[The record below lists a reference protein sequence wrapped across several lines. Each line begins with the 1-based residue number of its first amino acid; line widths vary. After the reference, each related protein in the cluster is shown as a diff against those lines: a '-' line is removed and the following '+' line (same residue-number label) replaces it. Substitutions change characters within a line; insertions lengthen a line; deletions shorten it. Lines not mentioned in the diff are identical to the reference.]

1 MKVGINEKKEFVFG
15 LDEEDCIACA
25 SVAVTLDGDGLE
37 TPMQL
42 AKQKESKGKFSFFYK
57 NEQKALSAE
66 TEIQTFMNIDAVRQ
80 KTRVVCD
87 DMHTLTQVAGA
98 NVYGVCFDKE
108 GLKDR
113 LCDGSILIHYCISRW
128 QGEGQWRSATPE
140 DLGIY
145 AATKHGWERSWY
157 RFDSLSS
164 WSTATYYPLLIIED
178 KKKNECWF
186 FETEGGHSWFMEI
199 YGYGGE
205 DIRAL
210 CVKMGGA
217 DEKSGFVKKLSAGE
231 SYESC
236 PCVYGVT
243 KGGFEEAVKALTAYK
258 RAVSLVK
265 GGCPLTFND
274 YMNCNWTN
282 ESERTLL
289 PLIDKAAELGVE
301 VFCLDDGWQETQGL
315 WYPAD
320 EKFGDK
326 GLQGI
331 FDYIKA
337 KGMKAGV
344 WFEFETV
351 PLQVGQMLGSD
362 DCFLFRNDGLVAPHR
377 PLANMRSERLL
388 TYLNERV
395 DALYHMGVRFIKND
409 HNNTEYIGSTM
420 YGESAGEGLENN
432 AKAFLKFIDGI
443 VKRHPD
449 LIIENCGSGAMRS
462 DNGTLRHFHIQSTS
476 DQENYLSYTSVL
488 AGSLALMPPEK
499 AGIWCY
505 PYPLSFDDRMN
516 LELSN
521 EQVKLYENGEQTV
534 FNVVNGF
541 MGCMYLSGKIH
552 QADEYNFALLK
563 EGVDLYKEYAPFIR
577 ESYPVFPR
585 GMIRLSDR
593 TYNAVG
599 LMNDEKTVMLLAVW
613 NLSDTKQNIVLELKK
628 YGVSSCTLLYP
639 SKKSGFSYTY
649 KDNQLVCS
657 FENGRSARLFLLK
670 GERV

>member
-1 MKVGINEKKEFVFG
+1 MKVGINEKQEFWFGVNGKE
-15 LDEEDCIACA
+15 CSACA
-25 SVAVTLDGDGLE
+25 SVAVTLDGDASE
-37 TPMQL
+37 TLMQIDK
-42 AKQKESKGKFSFFYK
+42 AEERKGDYFLWYTNKTNSMT
-57 NEQKALSAE
+57 AE
-66 TEIQTFMNIDAVRQ
+66 VEIQTFSKINAVRQ
-80 KTRVVCD
+80 KTRVVCNGA
-87 DMHTLTQVAGA
+87 HTLTQVAGA
-98 NVYGVCFDKE
+98 NIGGVCCDE
-108 GLKDR
+108 DGLKER

-128 QGEGQWRSATPE
+128 QGEGQWRCATPE

-145 AATKHGWERSWY
+145 TATKHGWERSWY

-164 WSTATYYPLLIIED
+164 WSTATYYPLVIIED
-178 KKKNECWF
+178 KKKGECWF
-186 FETEGGHSWFMEI
+186 FEMEGGHSWFFEI

-217 DEKSGFVKKLSAGE
+217 DEKLGFAKKLGVGE
-231 SYESC
+231 SYGSNA
-236 PCVYGVT
+236 CVYGVT
-243 KGGFEEAVKALTAYK
+243 KGGFEDAVKELTAYK
-258 RAVSLVK
+258 RATSLVK

-282 ESERTLL
+282 ESEKTLI

-315 WYPAD
+315 WYPAN
-320 EKFGDK
+320 EKFGEK

-337 KGMKAGV
+337 KGMKVGV

-351 PLQVGQMLGSD
+351 PLQVGQMLGTD
-362 DCFLFRNDGLVAPHR
+362 ECFLYRNDGLIAPNR

-388 TYLNERV
+388 AYLNERV
-395 DALYHMGVRFIKND
+395 DALYNMGVRFVKND
-409 HNNTEYIGSTM
+409 HNNTAYIGSTTC
-420 YGESAGEGLENN
+420 GESAGEGLENN
-432 AKAFLKFIDGI
+432 EKAFLQFIDGI
-443 VKRHPD
+443 VKRYPD

-476 DQENYLSYTSVL
+476 DQENYLSYTSIL

-505 PYPLSFDDRMN
+505 PYPLSFDDRMKF
-516 LELSN
+516 ELSPD
-521 EQVKLYENGEQTV
+521 QVETYKDGEQTV

-552 QADEYNFALLK
+552 QADDYNFALLK

-577 ESYPVFPR
+577 ESYPVFPK
-585 GMIRLSDR
+585 GLIRLSDR

-599 LMNDEKTVMLLAVW
+599 LINDEKTEMLLAVW
-613 NLSDTKQNIVLELKK
+613 NLSDEVLEIDLGMEK
-628 YGVSSCTLLYP
+628 YGMTDCQLLYP
-639 SKKSGFSYTY
+639 INKEGFSFSYE
-649 KDNQLVCS
+649 K
-657 FENGRSARLFLLK
+657 GRLHCRFAYGKSARLLRLEK
-670 GERV
+670 KK